1 MSFVPK
7 LLATTASVALGL
19 TAIAAP
25 AAAVVLPPERTTA
38 TVTVVQ
44 GIPGN
49 VDICVGGKEV
59 ASDVAFGKWASRTVE
74 TLRVYKVRVFR
85 PDPRACAGTKL
96 ISRKVDLTAGR
107 DVSLVLKLGS
117 PRVVM
122 FENPPLRI
130 AADVPEL
137 PADFAFVSLRHAAR
151 ARDVAMNLGYSFPVP
166 PLLAG
171 EPLPV
176 EYGWNAGDEQWL
188 EMPAMLDVLVAAK
201 RLSSGERLLKTKAI
215 NLSGGKYHEVYLV
228 GWNKASYR
236 WVVVR
241 RPLED
246 VFGEIRPI

>member
-25 AAAVVLPPERTTA
+25 AAAVTLPPEPTTA

-49 VDICVGGKEV
+49 VDICVGGKEI

-74 TLRVYKVRVFR
+74 KLRVYKVRVFR
-85 PDPRACAGTKL
+85 PDPRACAGKKL
-96 ISRKVDLTAGR
+96 ISRKVELTAGR

-122 FENPPLRI
+122 FENPPMRI
-130 AADVPEL
+130 AADGPYL
-137 PADFAFVSLRHAAR
+137 PNDYAVVALRHAAR
-151 ARDVAMNLGYSFPVP
+151 AREVGMRFGYSKPIP
-166 PLLAG
+166 PLMA
-171 EPLPV
+171 EELPPR
-176 EYGWNAGDEQWL
+176 ELGWNAGDEQWL
-188 EMPAMLDVLVAAK
+188 EMPSTLDLMVAAT
-201 RLSSGERLLKTKAI
+201 RLSSGERLVKSKSV

-228 GWNKASYR
+228 GWNKATYK

-246 VFGEIRPI
+246 VFGEIKPI